1 MLVLS
6 RRDLERLLSPAGVIA
21 ALESAFREYAGGSCR
36 MLPRQALTVPPD
48 GHFLVMTS
56 ALLESRALGTKLIT
70 VQGKNRERGLP
81 TIFAS
86 YLLLDLET
94 GAPLALMEAGFLTG
108 IRTGAASAL
117 AARFLARPDSR
128 RVTCFGAGLQAGF
141 QLRCL
146 TTVLPVKHVL
156 VVGRAEKRAREFA
169 EAMAGEI
176 GIPVERA
183 LSAREAVEK
192 ADVVT
197 CATTSPT
204 PVFDGRDL
212 RPGTHVDAVGSF
224 RPETREVDTE
234 TVKRARVA
242 VDTYAGAWDEA
253 GDLLIPVGEA
263 AIERDHVGAELAEL
277 VTRKKSGRSTPD
289 EITLYK
295 SVGFA
300 FADAA
305 TARLAYDRA
314 RDAGAGQDV
323 SLE

>member
-6 RRDLERLLSPAGVIA
+6 RRDLKRLLSPADVIA

-56 ALLESRALGTKLIT
+56 ALLESRALGTKLVT
-70 VQGKNRERGLP
+70 VYGRNRDRGLP

-86 YLLLDLET
+86 YLLVDVET
-94 GAPLALMEAGFLTG
+94 GTPLALMEAGFLTG

-117 AARFLARPDSR
+117 AARLMARPDSR
-128 RVTCFGAGLQAGF
+128 RVTCFGAGVQAGF

-146 TTVLPVKHVL
+146 ATVLPVEHVL
-156 VVGRAEKRAREFA
+156 VVGRTAKPAREFA
-169 EAMAGEI
+169 EAMANELR
-176 GIPVERA
+176 IPVELA
-183 LSAREAVEK
+183 PNAREAVER
-192 ADVVT
+192 ADLIT
-197 CATTSPT
+197 CATTSAT
-204 PVFDGRDL
+204 PVFDARDL
-212 RPGTHVDAVGSF
+212 RAGTHVDAVGAF

-234 TVKRARVA
+234 TVKRARVV
-242 VDTYAGAWDEA
+242 VDTYAGAWEEA
-253 GDLLIPVGEA
+253 GDLLIPVGEE
-263 AIERDHVGAELAEL
+263 AITREHIMAELAEL
-277 VTRKKSGRSTPD
+277 VTGKRSGRSAQ
-289 EITLYK
+289 EEVTLYK

-314 RDAGAGQDV
+314 RGAGLGQDV
-323 SLE
+323 SLD